1 MKTYVALL
9 RGINVGGNRKIL
21 MKDLKKSFEEMGF
34 QDVVTYI
41 QSGNVVFKTS
51 SEKSIFLAEKIE
63 KEIEQTFGFFVPV
76 IIRQNTDIQE
86 LIIKNNFK
94 TDDIERLHVTFLDK
108 KPTSD
113 FLQKIQEIAESNLPN
128 CFEIIDDNVF
138 IFCSGKYSDSKLTNQ
153 FFEKHLNAKATTRN
167 WKTIL
172 QLAELS
178 K

>member
-1 MKTYVALL
+1 
-9 RGINVGGNRKIL
+9 
-21 MKDLKKSFEEMGF
+21 MGF
-34 QDVVTYI
+34 QAVVTYI

-51 SEKSIFLAEKIE
+51 SEKSIFLAKKIE

-86 LIIKNNFK
+86 LIIKNDFK
-94 TDDIERLHVTFLDK
+94 TDDIERLHLTFLDK

-113 FLQKIQEIAESNLPN
+113 FLDKIQQVSYLPDR
-128 CFEIIDDNVF
+128 FEIIDNNVF

-178 K
+178 KQ

>member
-94 TDDIERLHVTFLDK
+94 TDDIERLHLTFLDK
-108 KPTSD
+108 KPTRD
-113 FLQKIQEIAESNLPN
+113 FLDKIQQVSYLPDR
-128 CFEIIDDNVF
+128 FEIIDDNVF

-178 K
+178 KQ

>member
-1 MKTYVALL
+1 
-9 RGINVGGNRKIL
+9 
-21 MKDLKKSFEEMGF
+21 MGF
-34 QDVVTYI
+34 QAVVTYI

-94 TDDIERLHVTFLDK
+94 TDDIERLHITFLDK

-113 FLQKIQEIAESNLPN
+113 ILEKIQQVSYLPDH
-128 CFEIIDDNVF
+128 FEIIDDNVF

-178 K
+178 KQ